1 MTRPAG
7 EVQHEGVA
15 AHPLS
20 RSLGRPVARF
30 PHEKLGD
37 VELVEAVKRGG
48 DLAAL
53 GVVWDRYSEIVRNV
67 LRGAL
72 GADASIEDLLQDVF
86 MALVKGLDTL
96 RDGAKV
102 RSFLISVAVRLAAL
116 ELRRRKIRRWV
127 TLSPTGAVPEP
138 PVAPRDVEGREALRA
153 FYRILDQL
161 GTRRRMAFVLRHVHE
176 LEMFEVAEVLGVSE
190 STAKREVA
198 RARGQI
204 TRCASLDPALRHYL
218 ALAGGVKP

>member
-1 MTRPAG
+1 MTQPTGR
-7 EVQHEGVA
+7 VQHEGVA

-20 RSLGRPVARF
+20 RSPGRPVARF
-30 PHEKLGD
+30 PQEKLGD
-37 VELVEAVKRGG
+37 AELVEAVKRVR

-53 GVVWDRYSEIVRNV
+53 GVVWDRYSEMVRSV
-67 LRGAL
+67 LRSAL

-86 MALVKGLDTL
+86 MALMKGLDTL
-96 RDGAKV
+96 REGAKL

-127 TLSPTGAVPEP
+127 ILSPTGTVPEP
-138 PVAPRDVEGREALRA
+138 PVAPRDVEGRQALRA
-153 FYRILDQL
+153 LYRILDQL
-161 GTRRRMAFVLRHVHE
+161 GTRRRLAFVLRHVHE
-176 LEMFEVAEVLGVSE
+176 LEMLEVAEVLGVSE

-198 RARGQI
+198 RARAQI

-218 ALAGGVKP
+218 ALAGGARP